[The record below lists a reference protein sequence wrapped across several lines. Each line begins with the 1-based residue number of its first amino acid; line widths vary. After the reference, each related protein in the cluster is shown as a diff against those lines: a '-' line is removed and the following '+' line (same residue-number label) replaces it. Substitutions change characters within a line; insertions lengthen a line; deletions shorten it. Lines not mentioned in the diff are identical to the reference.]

1 MNTATLYQAIRG
13 QKNSSAL
20 FALLAILLGF
30 VILLWALQLIM
41 NIRHLT
47 GLHQTG
53 GNEQYLIINKVIN
66 TAMMS
71 RTEESTFSSKEMN
84 ELEKLG
90 AVKSMTPMTSNRFP
104 ILAHSMGELGF
115 STQLFFESLPA
126 SYLDTDTSTWHWAKG
141 QHRLPVVLSADFLNL
156 YNFGF
161 ALSQGLPQLSEES
174 VQALNFEVSIGNS
187 YRQETFQAEVVGFT
201 QRYSSILVP
210 EAFMHYANETFGLP
224 GPDRVSRLVLH
235 TLHPDDPEL
244 SRYLKSHQY
253 TTAQDKIKGSK
264 MVDIASLTFAALSL
278 MGLFLLC
285 LSYALQSMYLQWRL
299 AKDASKLRIIFELGY
314 PVATLRK
321 AYLKSWIQKLPWIT
335 LLVLGSLFAFQYGI
349 QQLVRPFGL
358 HLPTLPHPLVFIL
371 FLILMLVFFVFLS
384 RKTERSILS
393 YL

>member
-1 MNTATLYQAIRG
+1 MNTATLYQAIWG
-13 QKNSSAL
+13 QKNSSAIL
-20 FALLAILLGF
+20 AVLAILLGF
-30 VILLWALQLIM
+30 VILLWALQLIL

-47 GLHQTG
+47 DHGQTG

-66 TAMMS
+66 KAMMS
-71 RTEESTFSSKEMN
+71 RTEESAFSSNEMN
-84 ELEKLG
+84 ELKKLS
-90 AVKSMTPMTSNRFP
+90 AVQSMTPMTSNRFP

-115 STQLFFESLPA
+115 STQLFFESLPSA
-126 SYLDTDTSTWHWAKG
+126 YLDTDTSTWHWTKG

-174 VQALNFEVSIGNS
+174 VQALNFEVSIGDS

-210 EAFMHYANETFGLP
+210 ESFMRYANETYGLP
-224 GPDRVSRLVLH
+224 SPDRVSRLVLH
-235 TLHPDDPEL
+235 TLHPEDPEL
-244 SRYLKSHQY
+244 SRFLKSHQY

-264 MVDIASLTFAALSL
+264 MVYIASLTFAALSF
-278 MGLFLLC
+278 MGLFLLG

-299 AKDASKLRIIFELGY
+299 AKDAAKLRIIFELGY

-321 AYLKSWIQKLPWIT
+321 AYLRSWIRKLPWIC
-335 LLVLGSLFAFQYGI
+335 LLVVGSLFVFQYGI
-349 QQLVRPFGL
+349 QQLIRPYGL
-358 HLPTLPHPLVFIL
+358 HLPTWPHPLVLLL
-371 FLILMLVFFVFLS
+371 FLLLVLVFLVFLS